1 MQWEPRDGRAAG
13 ADRNHAEQ
21 GRVGAAERAHA
32 MLFGAA
38 YVLLAAMPSIPSIAL
53 AAGYPAVWPCRL
65 VC

>member
-1 MQWEPRDGRAAG
+1 
-13 ADRNHAEQ
+13 
-21 GRVGAAERAHA
+21 